1 MGFLA
6 PWFLAGLAGLG
17 LPVFVHLLRRH
28 TTVPRPVSS
37 LMFFEAGTQSSTR
50 HRRLR
55 YLLLFALRTLVILL
69 LVLAFA
75 NPFLRRA
82 TASASDKLL
91 LVVIDD
97 SFSMR
102 AGSRLADAKQA
113 ALDVLS
119 KRGSSQRA
127 QVLVLKGQLEV
138 LTQPIADAA
147 ELRAAVATIQPGDA
161 HGNFGELGRGM
172 RAMAETVHTPI
183 ELHLFSDMQSSNM
196 PANFADMV
204 MPGNVALMLHP
215 VGAASVPN
223 WTVESVQAPS
233 QLVDPKKTRV
243 LAVIAGYG
251 TPAAARTASL
261 IVNGTVVASRRV
273 DVPANGR
280 ATVAFESLD
289 VPYGLS
295 RCEMRISAPEGSGA
309 ADGFAADDTLLFA
322 VKRADPE
329 RVLFVHQGSDT
340 RSPLYFGAALAAA
353 AQASFVLQP
362 ITPEQAADIDPAKYA
377 FVVLSDVV
385 ALPSILDRTLQKN
398 VEGGGGVLIALGT
411 AAAHHE
417 SIPIFGG
424 STRDGHYYAR
434 SGSEGAGFATV
445 GQMDASHPVMRDS
458 AAWPELKFFYAAGVD
473 SGQARVLARLSDT
486 TPLLLDRAV
495 GEGHVLVFASGLGN
509 VTNDMPLHPV
519 FVPFVEQTA
528 RYLSGADRLSGARLV
543 DSFVQLRDAAGQNHT
558 QAQTSVDVTGPNGVR
573 PLSLSESSTA
583 QSFPLAH
590 AGFYQIRYSTGREA
604 LVAANPDRRES
615 DLQAIPAETL
625 KLWSGA
631 GDTGN
636 PASAPE
642 QTAQASLRVSSM
654 WWWFMLALLV
664 VVLSESVL
672 ASRYLGT
679 QREEA

>member
-1 MGFLA
+1 MGT
-6 PWFLAGLAGLG
+6 LG
-17 LPVFVHLLRRH
+17 
-28 TTVPRPVSS
+28 
-37 LMFFEAGTQSSTR
+37 
-50 HRRLR
+50 
-55 YLLLFALRTLVILL
+55 
-69 LVLAFA
+69 
-75 NPFLRRA
+75 
-82 TASASDKLL
+82 
-91 LVVIDD
+91 
-97 SFSMR
+97 
-102 AGSRLADAKQA
+102 
-113 ALDVLS
+113 
-119 KRGSSQRA
+119 
-127 QVLVLKGQLEV
+127 
-138 LTQPIADAA
+138 
-147 ELRAAVATIQPGDA
+147 
-161 HGNFGELGRGM
+161 
-172 RAMAETVHTPI
+172 
-183 ELHLFSDMQSSNM
+183 
-196 PANFADMV
+196 
-204 MPGNVALMLHP
+204 
-215 VGAASVPN
+215 VPN
-223 WTVESVQAPS
+223 WTVESVEAPS

-251 TPAAARTASL
+251 SPAAARTASL
-261 IVNGTVVASRRV
+261 VVNGTVVASRRV

-295 RCEMRISAPEGSGA
+295 RCEVRIGAPEGSGA

-362 ITPEQAADIDPAKYA
+362 ITPEQAADIYPAKYA

-385 ALPSILDRTLQKN
+385 SLPSILERTLQKN
-398 VEGGGGVLIALGT
+398 VESGGGVFIALGT
-411 AAAHHE
+411 GAAHHE
-417 SIPIFGG
+417 TVPIFGG
-424 STRDGHYYAR
+424 GTRDGHYYAR
-434 SGSEGAGFATV
+434 SGSQGAGFATV

-458 AAWPELKFFYAAGVD
+458 AAWPELKFFYAADVD
-473 SGQARVLARLSDT
+473 LSTGSGSSRVLARLSDT
-486 TPLLLDRAV
+486 TPLLLDRAI
-495 GEGHVLVFASGLGN
+495 GEGHVLLFASGLEN
-509 VTNDMPLHPV
+509 LTNDMPLHPV

-528 RYLSGADRLSGARLV
+528 RYLSGADRLSGARVV
-543 DSFVQLRDAAGQNHT
+543 DSFVQLRDAAGQNHS
-558 QAQTSVDVTGPNGVR
+558 QAQTSVDVTGPNGTR

-631 GDTGN
+631 GESGN
-636 PASAPE
+636 AASSPE
-642 QTAQASLRVSSM
+642 QTAQPGVRVSSM